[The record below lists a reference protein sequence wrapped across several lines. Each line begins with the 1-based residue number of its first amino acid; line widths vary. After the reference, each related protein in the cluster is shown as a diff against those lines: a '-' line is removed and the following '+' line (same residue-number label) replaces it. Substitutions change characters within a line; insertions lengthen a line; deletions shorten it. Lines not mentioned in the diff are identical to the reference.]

1 MKDKKVRAIDIL
13 RMIPCEE
20 LAKLSLSTKVDYCAK
35 ALSGERVFYLLVYAF
50 LAVDE
55 VSQRKLETVFNT
67 DMFKTL
73 FNISLDAKVTHGSIS
88 TRLSKIDLTFFEKAY
103 EVIYQRFSRM
113 YNRVGGKRSSFLPT
127 FVFRPLTPPYVP
139 FGIRRFLSA
148 DAI

>member
-20 LAKLSLSTKVDYCAK
+20 LAKLSLSTKIDYCAK

-50 LAVDE
+50 LAADE

-73 FNISLDAKVTHGSIS
+73 FNISLDAKNNP
-88 TRLSKIDLTFFEKAY
+88 RLHLNPFVKDRPDLLRE
-103 EVIYQRFSRM
+103 S
-113 YNRVGGKRSSFLPT
+113 L
-127 FVFRPLTPPYVP
+127 
-139 FGIRRFLSA
+139 
-148 DAI
+148 

>member
-50 LAVDE
+50 LAADE

-88 TRLSKIDLTFFEKAY
+88 TRLSKIERKLMRLFISVFHGCT
-103 EVIYQRFSRM
+103 Q
-113 YNRVGGKRSSFLPT
+113 KR
-127 FVFRPLTPPYVP
+127 RPCP
-139 FGIRRFLSA
+139 
-148 DAI
+148 

>member
-1 MKDKKVRAIDIL
+1 MKDKKIRAIDIL

-50 LAVDE
+50 LAADE

-88 TRLSKIDLTFFEKAY
+88 TRCQRQACSSLRKPTGLSISVSHSCTLW
-103 EVIYQRFSRM
+103 
-113 YNRVGGKRSSFLPT
+113 
-127 FVFRPLTPPYVP
+127 
-139 FGIRRFLSA
+139 RRLCP
-148 DAI
+148 